1 MYYTTIDLFAGAG
14 GLSQG
19 FEQTGRFRIV
29 LAAENN
35 GNAADTYKKNHPNTE
50 IRDDVRSIDYADV
63 RRKYGAVDL
72 VIGGPPCQGFSNANR
87 QKTAISTNN
96 GLVKEFVRAVRELR
110 PAMFVMENVSM
121 LKSETHRFY
130 CSADDMIE
138 LKRLQ
143 IPTEEDRIA
152 LTGYF
157 PELSEA
163 MEDIKS
169 SLVRYPEYIWDEK
182 FYHAVNVLYKRL
194 SNSGKFKL
202 SWGKYFNRLKKYAQ
216 SNNPCLPADKIG
228 AAYRV
233 LYDIIGET
241 AKDAEDLSALKT
253 AVRTANH
260 FQRLYRQY
268 RDVVSNHV
276 ASDGIEWGKGIAVKV
291 KSYSV
296 LDYIKCSLEREM
308 FPYNIN
314 YEVLNAADYG
324 APQRRERFVIIG
336 SRIGEKPLMP
346 QPTFKEADYRT
357 VRDAIEDL
365 ELVTPSTDPDAA
377 SFVLPDYDTAGK
389 PLLSQLRN
397 NSRIEN
403 HFITATKEMAQKRFE
418 ALEEG
423 GNFHTLPDHLKN
435 TYSDGKRTQSTI
447 YLKLKYDEPS
457 GTVVNVRK
465 SMWVHPALSRTLSV
479 REAARLQTFPDSYV
493 FTGTKDSQYQQVGNA
508 VPPILADAIARQ
520 IARYMD
526 MKSAAP
532 LPEHLISEMIANPE
546 STQRELADRLYVS
559 QATISNFARAL
570 IDDGKIDRIS
580 IDGRRSR
587 WVVKNEVYDD
597 S

>member
-1 MYYTTIDLFAGAG
+1 MYTTIDLFAGAG

-19 FEQTGRFRIV
+19 FEQTGKFRIV

-35 GNAADTYKKNHPNTE
+35 GNAANTYRKNHPHTE
-50 IRDDVRSIDYADV
+50 IRDDVRCIDYADV
-63 RRKYGAVDL
+63 RREYGAVDL

-87 QKTAISTNN
+87 QKAAISTNN

-130 CSADDMIE
+130 CASEDMIE
-138 LKRLQ
+138 LTRLQ
-143 IPTEEDRIA
+143 IPTEEDHIA
-152 LTGYF
+152 LTGFF

-163 MEDIKS
+163 MEDIKD
-169 SLVRYPEYIWDEK
+169 SLNRYLEYIWDEK

-194 SNSGKFKL
+194 SNADKFKI
-202 SWGKYFNRLKKYAQ
+202 SWEKYSNGLKKYAR
-216 SNNPCLPADKIG
+216 SENRCLPADRVG
-228 AAYRV
+228 AAYLV
-233 LYDIIGET
+233 LYNIIGET
-241 AKDAEDLSALKT
+241 AKEAEDLSALKT
-253 AVRTANH
+253 AVRTANQ
-260 FQRLYRQY
+260 FQRMYRQY
-268 RDVVSNHV
+268 KDVVSNHI
-276 ASDGIEWGKGIAVKV
+276 ATSGFEWEKGIAVKV

-296 LDYIKCSLEREM
+296 LDYIKCSLEHEM

-336 SRIGEKPLMP
+336 SRIGVKPLMP

-365 ELVTPSTDPDAA
+365 ELVTPSTDSDAA
-377 SFVLPDYDTAGK
+377 SFALPNYDTAGK
-389 PLLSQLRN
+389 PLLKQLRN

-403 HFITATKEMAQKRFE
+403 HFITATKKTAQERFD

-465 SMWVHPALSRTLSV
+465 SMWVHPALSRALSV

-508 VPPILADAIARQ
+508 VPPILANAIARQ
-520 IARYMD
+520 IAQYMD
-526 MKSAAP
+526 SYSSAP
-532 LPEHLISEMIANPE
+532 LQERLINEMIANPA
-546 STQRELADRLYVS
+546 STQQELADRLYVS
-559 QATISNFARAL
+559 QPTISNYARIL
-570 IDDGKIDRIS
+570 IDEGKIDRIS
-580 IDGRRSR
+580 LDGRRSR
-587 WVVKNEVYDD
+587 WVVKAK
-597 S
+597 

>member
-1 MYYTTIDLFAGAG
+1 MYTTIDLFAGAG

-19 FEQTGRFRIV
+19 FEQTGLFRII

-35 GNAADTYKKNHPNTE
+35 SNAADTYRKNHPNTE
-50 IRDDVRSIDYADV
+50 IRDDVRSIDYEDV
-63 RRKYGAVDL
+63 RRKFGAVDL

-87 QKTAISTNN
+87 QKAVISTNN
-96 GLVKEFVRAVRELR
+96 GLVKEFVRAVRELK

-130 CSADDMIE
+130 CATDDMIE
-138 LKRLQ
+138 LTRLQ
-143 IPTEEDRIA
+143 IPTEEDRID

-182 FYHAVNVLYKRL
+182 FYHAINVLYKRL
-194 SNSGKFKL
+194 SNASKFKI
-202 SWGKYFNRLKKYAQ
+202 SWGNYANVLKKYAL
-216 SNNPCLPADKIG
+216 SENRCMPADKIG
-228 AAYRV
+228 AAYRA

-241 AKDAEDLSALKT
+241 AKEADDLSALKT
-253 AVRTANH
+253 AVRTANQ

-268 RDVVSNHV
+268 KDVISYHI
-276 ASDGIEWGKGIAVKV
+276 ATDGFEWEKGIAVKV

-296 LDYIKCSLEREM
+296 LDYIRYSLEREA
-308 FPYNIN
+308 FPYIIN
-314 YEVLNAADYG
+314 YAVLNAADYG

-336 SRIGEKPLMP
+336 SRIGEKPSMP
-346 QPTFKEADYRT
+346 QPTFFEGDYRT

-365 ELVTPSTDPDAA
+365 ELVMPSTDPDAA
-377 SFVLPDYDTAGK
+377 SFPLPDYDTTGR
-389 PLLSQLRN
+389 PLLKQLRN

-403 HFITATKEMAQKRFE
+403 HFITATKETAQERFD

-423 GNFHTLPDHLKN
+423 GNFHTLPDYLKS

-465 SMWVHPALSRTLSV
+465 SMWVHPALSRALSV

-493 FTGTKDSQYQQVGNA
+493 FKGTKDSQYQQVGNA
-508 VPPILADAIARQ
+508 VPPILANAIAKQ
-520 IARYMD
+520 IARYLD
-526 MKSAAP
+526 LHSAAP
-532 LPEHLISEMIANPE
+532 LPERLINEMIANPE
-546 STQRELADRLYVS
+546 STQQELADRLYVS
-559 QATISNFARAL
+559 QATISNHARAL
-570 IDDGKIDRIS
+570 IDEGKVERIS
-580 IDGRRSR
+580 LDGRRSK
-587 WVVKNEVYDD
+587 WVVKRE
-597 S
+597 

>member
-1 MYYTTIDLFAGAG
+1 MYTTIDLFAGAG

-35 GNAADTYKKNHPNTE
+35 SDAADTYRKNHPRTE
-50 IRDDVRSIDYADV
+50 IRDDVRNIDYAEI

-87 QKTAISTNN
+87 QKATISTNN
-96 GLVKEFVRAVRELR
+96 GLVKEFVRAVRELK
-110 PAMFVMENVSM
+110 PAIFVMENVSM

-130 CSADDMIE
+130 CASDDMKE

-143 IPTEEDRIA
+143 IPIEEDCIT
-152 LTGYF
+152 LTDYF
-157 PELSEA
+157 PDLSDA

-169 SLVRYPEYIWDEK
+169 SLGRYPEYIWNEK

-194 SNSGKFKL
+194 SNDDKFRL
-202 SWGKYFNRLKKYAQ
+202 SWENYSKGLKKYAL
-216 SNNPCLPADKIG
+216 SEDRCLPADKIG
-228 AAYRV
+228 EAYRV
-233 LYDIIGET
+233 LYDIIAAT
-241 AKDAEDLSALKT
+241 AKEAEELSTLKK
-253 AVRTANH
+253 AVRTANQ

-268 RDVVSNHV
+268 RDVVSNHI
-276 ASDGIEWGKGIAVKV
+276 AADGFEWEKGIAVKV

-336 SRIGEKPLMP
+336 SRIGEKPSMP
-346 QPTFKEADYRT
+346 QPAFKEEHYRT

-365 ELVTPSTDPDAA
+365 EQVTPTTDPNAE
-377 SFVLPDYDTAGK
+377 SLPLPDYDTAGK
-389 PLLSQLRN
+389 LLLEQLRN
-397 NSRIEN
+397 SGRIEN
-403 HFITATKEMAQKRFE
+403 HFITATKETAQERFD

-423 GNFHTLPDHLKN
+423 GNFHTLPDYLKS

-465 SMWVHPALSRTLSV
+465 SMWVHPALSRALSV

-493 FTGTKDSQYQQVGNA
+493 FKGTKDSQYQQVGNA
-508 VPPILADAIARQ
+508 VPPILANAIARQ

-526 MKSAAP
+526 LHSATP
-532 LPEHLISEMIANPE
+532 LSERLINEMIANPE
-546 STQRELADRLYVS
+546 STQQELADRLYVS
-559 QATISNFARAL
+559 QATISNYAHAL
-570 IDDGKIDRIS
+570 IDEGKIERIS
-580 IDGRRSR
+580 LDGHRSR
-587 WVVKNEVYDD
+587 WIVKAV
-597 S
+597 